1 MIIKVG
7 NNEYWNTKHDP
18 NRGADGLGLD
28 GCDARWNICISAR
41 NIGKSYCGKTLAIDN
56 FIEQGKEFALV
67 RSFADDLKSTFVEN
81 YWSDMYE
88 YFYSK
93 AHKRWPDF
101 KSFGIV
107 PYRGAWNVKGFYES
121 GDSEPL
127 GTIGRW
133 FALNTSGRY
142 KSQTYPDI
150 NMLIMEEFI
159 PEPGTTILPNM
170 TEKLLSICS
179 TIFRSRTDWKAYLW
193 ANAIDPNNTIFEE
206 WGIDPNQLKQGEIKV
221 FDYRNEKGIVDNRVA
236 VDWVR
241 ELEQDEESFGWQ
253 NFNRVQSVMLHKG
266 SWQTKSY
273 RLVEE
278 DTFDRKKPQ
287 LSIVL
292 DYNFIHLYLYAFE
305 NKDGTYNLVACSKRM
320 TNAVEYIILNQSQ
333 TNVKRKIL
341 NLNSNFKGAKK
352 LKEFIYT
359 LYLNDLVYFDD
370 NLTGVNF
377 ERVLDTFF

>member
-1 MIIKVG
+1 
-7 NNEYWNTKHDP
+7 
-18 NRGADGLGLD
+18 
-28 GCDARWNICISAR
+28 
-41 NIGKSYCGKTLAIDN
+41 
-56 FIEQGKEFALV
+56 
-67 RSFADDLKSTFVEN
+67 
-81 YWSDMYE
+81 
-88 YFYSK
+88 
-93 AHKRWPDF
+93 
-101 KSFGIV
+101 
-107 PYRGAWNVKGFYES
+107 
-121 GDSEPL
+121 
-127 GTIGRW
+127 
-133 FALNTSGRY
+133 
-142 KSQTYPDI
+142 
-150 NMLIMEEFI
+150 
-159 PEPGTTILPNM
+159 
-170 TEKLLSICS
+170 
-179 TIFRSRTDWKAYLW
+179 
-193 ANAIDPNNTIFEE
+193 
-206 WGIDPNQLKQGEIKV
+206 
-221 FDYRNEKGIVDNRVA
+221 
-236 VDWVR
+236 
-241 ELEQDEESFGWQ
+241 
-253 NFNRVQSVMLHKG
+253 MLHKG